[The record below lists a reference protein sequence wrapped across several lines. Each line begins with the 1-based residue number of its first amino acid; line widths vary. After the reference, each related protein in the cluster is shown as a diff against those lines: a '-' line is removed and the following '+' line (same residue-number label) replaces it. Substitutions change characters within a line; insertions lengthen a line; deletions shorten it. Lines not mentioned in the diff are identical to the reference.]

1 MESCNDI
8 PYGLDDSFLKKF
20 FLPFFLFPSLL
31 SSLSLL
37 ISSNLS
43 CPLFRRRR
51 QSSPLSRFHDL
62 LKKLNRRGERERASK
77 FAICTKCEPVS
88 LKRHRDRVESSI
100 SSPLAFRLIF
110 CSANA
115 SLGPF
120 LSLSIHLSIY
130 KYIYIYICPIPSLIP
145 WRPTASR
152 IDFYDPTF
160 ILPAGATRLRSISI
174 KLITNYRLRR
184 PDRRTGATFN

>member
-51 QSSPLSRFHDL
+51 QSSPLSCFHDL

-130 KYIYIYICPIPSLIP
+130 KYIYIYLSYPVPHPFATHRFADWFL
-145 WRPTASR
+145 RPNFYIAGGRDEASF
-152 IDFYDPTF
+152 DFNKINYKLPTE
-160 ILPAGATRLRSISI
+160 TSRS
-174 KLITNYRLRR
+174 
-184 PDRRTGATFN
+184 PDGRHF